1 MKSPRP
7 RIAPVVW
14 QPPAAPARSRRPH
27 GPLPMPRPVL
37 QLLPGKGPED
47 VAVDQQGRI
56 VAGLQDGRIVRVA
69 PGDGPVRT
77 LADTGGD
84 IPRDGDRV
92 LGRPLGVEVDR
103 DGTLVV
109 CDAHRG
115 LLRIHPDT
123 GTVSELV
130 GASELIDGRPLGVCN
145 NAAIAAD
152 GTIWFSDSSARF
164 PLEHWKGDLLEHSGT
179 GRLLR
184 RDPDGRVEVRLTGLH
199 FANGVALA
207 ADGSFV
213 VVAETGAYRLSRLWL
228 SGPGEGR
235 SDVLVDNLP
244 GFPDNISAGSDGLIW
259 IAIGSPRNAMLDRL
273 ASRPPVL
280 RKLLWALPE
289 PLLPKPA
296 DTVWVQAVDERGRL
310 VHDLQTTMPGF
321 SMVTGVREHA
331 GAVWLGSLHSDAI
344 ATFATPPP
352 GSQPRA

>member
-14 QPPAAPARSRRPH
+14 QPPAVPPRSSQPH
-27 GPLPMPRPVL
+27 GPIPMPRPAL
-37 QLLPGKGPED
+37 HILPGQGPED
-47 VAVDQQGRI
+47 VAVDGEGRV
-56 VAGLQDGRIVRVA
+56 VAGLEDGRIVRVVPA
-69 PGDGPVRT
+69 DGSVRT
-77 LADTGGD
+77 LADTGG
-84 IPRDGDRV
+84 
-92 LGRPLGVEVDR
+92 RPLGVEVDT

-115 LLRIHPDT
+115 LLRVDPET
-123 GTVSELV
+123 GTVNELV

-164 PLEHWKGDLLEHSGT
+164 ALEHWKGDLLEHSGT

-184 RDPDGRVEVRLTGLH
+184 RDPGGRVEVMLTGLH

-207 ADGSFV
+207 ADESFV
-213 VVAETGAYRLSRLWL
+213 AVAETGAYRLTRLWL
-228 SGPGEGR
+228 SSPDQGR

-244 GFPDNISAGSDGLIW
+244 GFPDNISGGNDGLIW
-259 IAIGSPRNAMLDRL
+259 IAIGSPRNALLDRL

-280 RKLLWALPE
+280 RKMLWALPK

-296 DTVWVQAVDERGRL
+296 DTVWVQAIDERGRL
-310 VHDLQTTMPGF
+310 VHDLQTTTPGF

-331 GAVWLGSLHSDAI
+331 GAVWLGSLQSAAI
-344 ATFATPPP
+344 ATFAIPPL
-352 GSQPRA
+352 GAG